1 MYDNVCKFLA
11 ENYSRDFAQWLLGEP
26 LSFTQLSPSE
36 LSLEPIRAD
45 ALILLESGQIIL
57 HLEFQTDPDPKM
69 SFRMLDYR
77 TRVYRR
83 FPKKTMRQVV
93 IYLKETSSPLV
104 QENAFIIPNTRHEYE
119 VLRLWEIPA
128 EEMLGLSGLLPLANL
143 GKTPN
148 RPEILRQVA
157 AKIDNIEGRTEKS
170 NLAAATAILAGLV
183 LSKEIIGSLL
193 REEIMRES
201 VIYQDIRESGK
212 AQGREEG
219 REEGRREEAVSLILR
234 LLNRRLGEISSTLS
248 QQIRELSLEQLET
261 LGEALLDFTS
271 LTDLTTWLLEI
282 ET

>member
-26 LSFTQLSPSE
+26 LFFTQLSPSE

-45 ALILLESGQIIL
+45 ALILLESDQIIL
-57 HLEFQTDPDPKM
+57 HLEFQTEPDPKM

-83 FPKKTMRQVV
+83 FPKKNMRQVV

-104 QENAFIIPNTRHEYE
+104 QENAFILPNTRHEYE

-128 EEMLGLSGLLPLANL
+128 EKMLGLSGLLPLANL

-219 REEGRREEAVSLILR
+219 RREEAVSLILR

-271 LTDLTTWLLEI
+271 LTDLTTWLLDI
-282 ET
+282 EN

>member
-26 LSFTQLSPSE
+26 ISFTQLSPSE

-45 ALILLESGQIIL
+45 ALILLESDQIIL

-104 QENAFIIPNTRHEYE
+104 QENAFILPNTRHEYE

-128 EEMLGLSGLLPLANL
+128 EKMLGLSGLLPLANL

-212 AQGREEG
+212 AQGR
-219 REEGRREEAVSLILR
+219 REEAVSLILR

-271 LTDLTTWLLEI
+271 LTDLTAWLLEI

>member
-45 ALILLESGQIIL
+45 ALILLESDQMIL

-104 QENAFIIPNTRHEYE
+104 QENAFILPNTRHEYE
-119 VLRLWEIPA
+119 VLRLWEIAA
-128 EEMLGLSGLLPLANL
+128 EKMLGLSGLLPLANL

-157 AKIDNIEGRTEKS
+157 AKIDNIKGRTEKS

-212 AQGREEG
+212 AQGR
-219 REEGRREEAVSLILR
+219 REEAVSLILR

-248 QQIRELSLEQLET
+248 QQIQELSLEQLET

>member
-45 ALILLESGQIIL
+45 ALILLESDQMIL

-104 QENAFIIPNTRHEYE
+104 QENAFILPNTRHEYE
-119 VLRLWEIPA
+119 VLRLWEIAA
-128 EEMLGLSGLLPLANL
+128 EKMLGLSGLLPLANL

-219 REEGRREEAVSLILR
+219 RREEAVSLILR
-234 LLNRRLGEISSTLS
+234 LLNRRLGEISSTLG
-248 QQIRELSLEQLET
+248 QQIQELSLEQLET

-271 LTDLTTWLLEI
+271 LTDLTAWLLEI

>member
-26 LSFTQLSPSE
+26 ISFTQLSPSE

-45 ALILLESGQIIL
+45 ALILLESDQMIL

-104 QENAFIIPNTRHEYE
+104 RENAFILPNTRHEYE

-128 EEMLGLSGLLPLANL
+128 EKMLGLSGLLPLANL

-219 REEGRREEAVSLILR
+219 RREEAVSLILR

-248 QQIRELSLEQLET
+248 QQIQELSLEQLET

>member
-26 LSFTQLSPSE
+26 LLFTQLSPSE

-45 ALILLESGQIIL
+45 ALILLESDQMIL

-104 QENAFIIPNTRHEYE
+104 QENAFILPNTRHEYE
-119 VLRLWEIPA
+119 VLRLWEIAA
-128 EEMLGLSGLLPLANL
+128 EKMLGLSGLLPLANL

-212 AQGREEG
+212 AQGR
-219 REEGRREEAVSLILR
+219 REEAVSLILR
-234 LLNRRLGEISSTLS
+234 LLNRRLGEISSTLG

-282 ET
+282 EN

>member
-45 ALILLESGQIIL
+45 ALILLESDQMIL

-104 QENAFIIPNTRHEYE
+104 QENAFILPNTRHEYE
-119 VLRLWEIPA
+119 VLRLWEIAA
-128 EEMLGLSGLLPLANL
+128 EKMLGLSGLLPLANL

-183 LSKEIIGSLL
+183 LSKEIIRSLL

-212 AQGREEG
+212 AQGR
-219 REEGRREEAVSLILR
+219 REEAVSLILR
-234 LLNRRLGEISSTLS
+234 LLNRRLGEISSTLG
-248 QQIRELSLEQLET
+248 QQIQELSLEQLET

-271 LTDLTTWLLEI
+271 LTDLTAWLLEI
-282 ET
+282 EN

>member
-45 ALILLESGQIIL
+45 ALILLESDQIIL

-104 QENAFIIPNTRHEYE
+104 QENAFILPNTRHEYE

-128 EEMLGLSGLLPLANL
+128 EKMLGLSGLLPLANL

-212 AQGREEG
+212 AQGR
-219 REEGRREEAVSLILR
+219 REEAVSLILR
-234 LLNRRLGEISSTLS
+234 LLNRRLGEISSTVS
-248 QQIRELSLEQLET
+248 QKIRELSPEQLET
-261 LGEALLDFTS
+261 LGEALLDFAS
-271 LTDLTTWLLEI
+271 LTYLTTWLSRI

>member
-26 LSFTQLSPSE
+26 ISFTQLSPSE

-45 ALILLESGQIIL
+45 ALILLESDQIIL

-104 QENAFIIPNTRHEYE
+104 QENAFILPNTRHEYE
-119 VLRLWEIPA
+119 VLRLWEIAA
-128 EEMLGLSGLLPLANL
+128 EKMLGLSGLLPLANL

-157 AKIDNIEGRTEKS
+157 AKIDNIKGRTEKS

-212 AQGREEG
+212 AQ
-219 REEGRREEAVSLILR
+219 GRREEAVSLILR

-271 LTDLTTWLLEI
+271 LTDLTTWLLDT

>member
-45 ALILLESGQIIL
+45 ALILLESDQMIL

-104 QENAFIIPNTRHEYE
+104 QENAFILPNTRHEYE
-119 VLRLWEIPA
+119 VLRLWEIAA
-128 EEMLGLSGLLPLANL
+128 EKMLGLSGLLPLANL

-219 REEGRREEAVSLILR
+219 RREEAVSLILR
-234 LLNRRLGEISSTLS
+234 LLNRRLGEISSTLG
-248 QQIRELSLEQLET
+248 QQIQELSLEQLET

>member
-26 LSFTQLSPSE
+26 LLFTQLSPSE

-45 ALILLESGQIIL
+45 ALILLESDQIIL
-57 HLEFQTDPDPKM
+57 HLEFQTEPDPKM

-104 QENAFIIPNTRHEYE
+104 QENAFILPNTRHEYE
-119 VLRLWEIPA
+119 VLRLWEIAA

-234 LLNRRLGEISSTLS
+234 LLNRRLGEISSTLG
-248 QQIRELSLEQLET
+248 QQIQELSLEQLET

-271 LTDLTTWLLEI
+271 LTDLTAWLLEI

>member
-26 LSFTQLSPSE
+26 LLFTQLSPSE

-45 ALILLESGQIIL
+45 ALILLESDQIIL
-57 HLEFQTDPDPKM
+57 HLEFQTEPDPKM

-104 QENAFIIPNTRHEYE
+104 QENAFILPNTRHEYE
-119 VLRLWEIPA
+119 VLRLWEIAA

-234 LLNRRLGEISSTLS
+234 LLNRRLGEISSTLG
-248 QQIRELSLEQLET
+248 QQIQELSLEQLET

-271 LTDLTTWLLEI
+271 LTDLTTWLLDI
-282 ET
+282 EN

>member
-11 ENYSRDFAQWLLGEP
+11 ENYSRDFAQWLLGEAI
-26 LSFTQLSPSE
+26 SFTQLSPSE

-45 ALILLESGQIIL
+45 ALILLESDQMIL

-104 QENAFIIPNTRHEYE
+104 RENAFILPNTRHEYE

-128 EEMLGLSGLLPLANL
+128 EKMLGLSGLLPLANL

-219 REEGRREEAVSLILR
+219 RREEAVSLILR
-234 LLNRRLGEISSTLS
+234 LLNRRLGEISSTLG
-248 QQIRELSLEQLET
+248 QQIQELSLEQLET

-282 ET
+282 EI

>member
-26 LSFTQLSPSE
+26 ISFTQLSPSE

-45 ALILLESGQIIL
+45 ALILLESDQIIL

-104 QENAFIIPNTRHEYE
+104 RENAFILPNTRHEYE

-128 EEMLGLSGLLPLANL
+128 EKMLGLSGLLPLANL

-212 AQGREEG
+212 AQGR
-219 REEGRREEAVSLILR
+219 REEAVALILQ
-234 LLNRRLGEISSTLS
+234 LLNRRLGEISSTVS
-248 QQIRELSLEQLET
+248 QKIRELSPEQLET

-271 LTDLTTWLLEI
+271 LTVLTTWLLDT

>member
-26 LSFTQLSPSE
+26 ISFTQLSPSE

-45 ALILLESGQIIL
+45 ALILLESDQIIL

-104 QENAFIIPNTRHEYE
+104 RENAFILPNTRHEYE

-128 EEMLGLSGLLPLANL
+128 EKMLGLSGLLPLANL

-212 AQGREEG
+212 AQGR
-219 REEGRREEAVSLILR
+219 REEAVSLILR

-271 LTDLTTWLLEI
+271 LTDLTAWLSEI
-282 ET
+282 EI

>member
-45 ALILLESGQIIL
+45 ALILLESDQMIL

-104 QENAFIIPNTRHEYE
+104 QENAFILPNTRHEYE
-119 VLRLWEIPA
+119 VLRLWEIAA
-128 EEMLGLSGLLPLANL
+128 EKMLGLSGLLPLANL

-212 AQGREEG
+212 AQGR
-219 REEGRREEAVSLILR
+219 REEAVSLILR
-234 LLNRRLGEISSTLS
+234 LLNRRLGEISSTLG

-282 ET
+282 EN

>member
-26 LSFTQLSPSE
+26 ISFTQLSPSE

-45 ALILLESGQIIL
+45 ALILLESDQIIL

-104 QENAFIIPNTRHEYE
+104 RENAFILPNTRHEYE

-128 EEMLGLSGLLPLANL
+128 EKMLGLSGLLPLANL

-219 REEGRREEAVSLILR
+219 RREEAVSLILR
-234 LLNRRLGEISSTLS
+234 LLNRRLGEISSTLG
-248 QQIRELSLEQLET
+248 QQIQELSLEQLET

-282 ET
+282 EI

>member
-26 LSFTQLSPSE
+26 ISFTQLSPSE

-45 ALILLESGQIIL
+45 ALILLESDQIIL

-104 QENAFIIPNTRHEYE
+104 QENAFILPNTRHEYE

-128 EEMLGLSGLLPLANL
+128 EKMLGLSGLLPLANL

-219 REEGRREEAVSLILR
+219 RREEAVSLILR
-234 LLNRRLGEISSTLS
+234 LLNRRLGEISSTLG
-248 QQIRELSLEQLET
+248 QQIQELSLEQLET
-261 LGEALLDFTS
+261 LAEALLDFTS
-271 LTDLTTWLLEI
+271 LTDLTAWLSEI

>member
-45 ALILLESGQIIL
+45 ALILLESDQIIL

-104 QENAFIIPNTRHEYE
+104 QENAFILPNTRHEYE

-128 EEMLGLSGLLPLANL
+128 EKMLGLSGLLPLANL

-193 REEIMRES
+193 REETMRES

-212 AQGREEG
+212 AQ
-219 REEGRREEAVSLILR
+219 GRREEAVSLILR
-234 LLNRRLGEISSTLS
+234 LLNRRLGEISSTLG
-248 QQIRELSLEQLET
+248 QQIQELSLEQLET

-271 LTDLTTWLLEI
+271 LTDLTAWLSEI

>member
-45 ALILLESGQIIL
+45 ALILLESDQMIL

-104 QENAFIIPNTRHEYE
+104 QENAFILPNTRHEYE
-119 VLRLWEIPA
+119 VLRLWEIAA
-128 EEMLGLSGLLPLANL
+128 EKMLGLSGLLPLANL

-212 AQGREEG
+212 AQGR
-219 REEGRREEAVSLILR
+219 REEAVSLILR
-234 LLNRRLGEISSTLS
+234 LLNRRLGEISSTLG

>member
-45 ALILLESGQIIL
+45 ALILLESDQMIL
-57 HLEFQTDPDPKM
+57 HLEFQTEPDPKM

-104 QENAFIIPNTRHEYE
+104 QENAFILPNTRHEYE
-119 VLRLWEIPA
+119 VLRLWEIAA
-128 EEMLGLSGLLPLANL
+128 EKMLGLSGLLPLANL

-157 AKIDNIEGRTEKS
+157 AKIDNIGGRTEKS

-183 LSKEIIGSLL
+183 LTKEIIGSLL

-212 AQGREEG
+212 AQGR
-219 REEGRREEAVSLILR
+219 REEAVSLILR

-248 QQIRELSLEQLET
+248 QQIQELSLEQLET

-282 ET
+282 EN

>member
-45 ALILLESGQIIL
+45 ALILLESDQIIL

-104 QENAFIIPNTRHEYE
+104 QENAFILPNTRHEYE

-128 EEMLGLSGLLPLANL
+128 EKMLGLSGLLPLANL

-212 AQGREEG
+212 AQGR
-219 REEGRREEAVSLILR
+219 REEAVSLILR

-271 LTDLTTWLLEI
+271 LTDLTTWLSEI

>member
-26 LSFTQLSPSE
+26 LLFTQLSPSE

-45 ALILLESGQIIL
+45 ALILLESDQMIL

-104 QENAFIIPNTRHEYE
+104 QENAFILPNTRHEYE
-119 VLRLWEIPA
+119 VLRLWEIAA
-128 EEMLGLSGLLPLANL
+128 EKMLGLSGLLPLANL

-183 LSKEIIGSLL
+183 LTKEIIGSLL

-212 AQGREEG
+212 AQGR
-219 REEGRREEAVSLILR
+219 REEAVSLILR
-234 LLNRRLGEISSTLS
+234 LLNRRLGEISSTLG

>member
-26 LSFTQLSPSE
+26 ISFTQLSPSE

-45 ALILLESGQIIL
+45 ALILLESDQIIL

-104 QENAFIIPNTRHEYE
+104 RENAFILPNTRHEYE

-128 EEMLGLSGLLPLANL
+128 EKMLGLSGLLPLANL

-219 REEGRREEAVSLILR
+219 RREEAVSLILR
-234 LLNRRLGEISSTLS
+234 LLNRRLGEISSTLG
-248 QQIRELSLEQLET
+248 QQIQELSLEQLET

-271 LTDLTTWLLEI
+271 LTDLTAWLLEI

>member
-26 LSFTQLSPSE
+26 ISFTQLSPSE

-45 ALILLESGQIIL
+45 ALILLESDQIIL

-104 QENAFIIPNTRHEYE
+104 RENAFILPNTRHEYE

-128 EEMLGLSGLLPLANL
+128 EKMLGLSGLLPLANL

-157 AKIDNIEGRTEKS
+157 AKIDNIEGRMT
-170 NLAAATAILAGLV
+170 
-183 LSKEIIGSLL
+183 
-193 REEIMRES
+193 R
-201 VIYQDIRESGK
+201 
-212 AQGREEG
+212 
-219 REEGRREEAVSLILR
+219 
-234 LLNRRLGEISSTLS
+234 
-248 QQIRELSLEQLET
+248 QQL
-261 LGEALLDFTS
+261 
-271 LTDLTTWLLEI
+271 
-282 ET
+282 

>member
-26 LSFTQLSPSE
+26 ISFTQLSPSE

-45 ALILLESGQIIL
+45 ALILLESDQIIL

-104 QENAFIIPNTRHEYE
+104 RENAFILPNTRHEYE

-128 EEMLGLSGLLPLANL
+128 EKMLGLSGLLPLANL

-219 REEGRREEAVSLILR
+219 RREEAVSLILR
-234 LLNRRLGEISSTLS
+234 LLNRRLGEISSTLG

-271 LTDLTTWLLEI
+271 LTDLTTWLSEI
-282 ET
+282 EI

>member
-45 ALILLESGQIIL
+45 ALILLESDQMIL

-104 QENAFIIPNTRHEYE
+104 QENAFILPNTRHEYE
-119 VLRLWEIPA
+119 VLRLWEIAA
-128 EEMLGLSGLLPLANL
+128 EKMLGLSGLLPLANL

-183 LSKEIIGSLL
+183 LTKEIIGSLL

-212 AQGREEG
+212 AQ
-219 REEGRREEAVSLILR
+219 GRREEAVSLILR

-271 LTDLTTWLLEI
+271 LTDLTAWLLEI

>member
-26 LSFTQLSPSE
+26 ISFTQLSPSE

-45 ALILLESGQIIL
+45 ALILLESDPIIL
-57 HLEFQTDPDPKM
+57 HLEFQTNPDPKM

-104 QENAFIIPNTRHEYE
+104 QENAFILPNTRHEYE

-212 AQGREEG
+212 AQGR
-219 REEGRREEAVSLILR
+219 REEAVSLILR

-271 LTDLTTWLLEI
+271 LTDLTTWLSEI
-282 ET
+282 EI

>member
-45 ALILLESGQIIL
+45 ALILLESDQIIL

-104 QENAFIIPNTRHEYE
+104 QENAFILPNTRHEYE

-128 EEMLGLSGLLPLANL
+128 EKMLGLSGLLPLANL

-212 AQGREEG
+212 AQGREEAT
-219 REEGRREEAVSLILR
+219 REEAVSLILR

-282 ET
+282 EI

>member
-45 ALILLESGQIIL
+45 ALILLESDQIIL
-57 HLEFQTDPDPKM
+57 HLEFQTNPDPKM

-104 QENAFIIPNTRHEYE
+104 QENAFILPNTRHEYE

-128 EEMLGLSGLLPLANL
+128 EKMLGLSGLLPLANL

-148 RPEILRQVA
+148 RPETLRQVA

-212 AQGREEG
+212 AQGR
-219 REEGRREEAVSLILR
+219 REEAVSLILR

>member
-11 ENYSRDFAQWLLGEP
+11 ENYSRDFAQWLLGEAI
-26 LSFTQLSPSE
+26 SFTQLSPSE

-45 ALILLESGQIIL
+45 ALILLESDQMIL

-104 QENAFIIPNTRHEYE
+104 QENAFILPNTRHEYE
-119 VLRLWEIPA
+119 VLRLWEIAA

-212 AQGREEG
+212 AQGR
-219 REEGRREEAVSLILR
+219 REEAVSLILR

-271 LTDLTTWLLEI
+271 LTDLTAWLLEI

>member
-26 LSFTQLSPSE
+26 ISFTQLSPSE

-45 ALILLESGQIIL
+45 ALILLESDQIIL

-104 QENAFIIPNTRHEYE
+104 QENAFILPNTRHEYE

-128 EEMLGLSGLLPLANL
+128 EKMLGLSGLLPLSNL

-193 REEIMRES
+193 REETMRES

-212 AQGREEG
+212 AQ
-219 REEGRREEAVSLILR
+219 GRREEAVSLILR
-234 LLNRRLGEISSTLS
+234 LLNRRLGEISSTLG
-248 QQIRELSLEQLET
+248 QQIQELSLEQLET

-271 LTDLTTWLLEI
+271 LTDLTAWLSEI

>member
-26 LSFTQLSPSE
+26 ISFTQLSPSE

-104 QENAFIIPNTRHEYE
+104 RENAFILPNTRHEYE

-128 EEMLGLSGLLPLANL
+128 EKMLGLSGLLPLANL

-219 REEGRREEAVSLILR
+219 RREEAVSLILR

-271 LTDLTTWLLEI
+271 LTDLTTWLSEI

>member
-45 ALILLESGQIIL
+45 ALILLESDPMIL
-57 HLEFQTDPDPKM
+57 HLEFQTNPDPKM

-104 QENAFIIPNTRHEYE
+104 QENAFILPNTRHEYE

-148 RPEILRQVA
+148 RPETLRQVA

-212 AQGREEG
+212 AQGR
-219 REEGRREEAVSLILR
+219 REEAVSLILR

-271 LTDLTTWLLEI
+271 LTVLTTWLLDT

>member
-45 ALILLESGQIIL
+45 ALILLESDQMIL

-104 QENAFIIPNTRHEYE
+104 QENAFILPNTRHEYE
-119 VLRLWEIPA
+119 VLRLWEIAA
-128 EEMLGLSGLLPLANL
+128 EKMLGLSGLLPLANL

-212 AQGREEG
+212 AQGR
-219 REEGRREEAVSLILR
+219 REEAVSLILR
-234 LLNRRLGEISSTLS
+234 LLNRRLGEISSTLG
-248 QQIRELSLEQLET
+248 QQIQELSLEQLET

-271 LTDLTTWLLEI
+271 LTDLTAWLLEI

>member
-45 ALILLESGQIIL
+45 ALILLESDQMIL

-104 QENAFIIPNTRHEYE
+104 QENAFILPNTRHEYE
-119 VLRLWEIPA
+119 VLRLWEIAA
-128 EEMLGLSGLLPLANL
+128 EKMLGLSGLLPLANL

-157 AKIDNIEGRTEKS
+157 AKIDNIKGRTEKS
-170 NLAAATAILAGLV
+170 NLAAATAILAGFVFKQGNHQKLIKRRNYARISH
-183 LSKEIIGSLL
+183 LSGYPGKWKST
-193 REEIMRES
+193 RKTR
-201 VIYQDIRESGK
+201 RSGFFD
-212 AQGREEG
+212 
-219 REEGRREEAVSLILR
+219 
-234 LLNRRLGEISSTLS
+234 STA
-248 QQIRELSLEQLET
+248 T
-261 LGEALLDFTS
+261 
-271 LTDLTTWLLEI
+271 
-282 ET
+282 

>member
-26 LSFTQLSPSE
+26 LLFTQLSPSE

-45 ALILLESGQIIL
+45 ALILLESDQMIL

-104 QENAFIIPNTRHEYE
+104 QENAFILPNTRHEYE
-119 VLRLWEIPA
+119 VLRLWEIAA
-128 EEMLGLSGLLPLANL
+128 EKMLGLSGLLPLANL

-234 LLNRRLGEISSTLS
+234 LLNRRLGEISSTLG
-248 QQIRELSLEQLET
+248 QQIQELSLEQLET

-271 LTDLTTWLLEI
+271 LTDLTAWLLEI

>member
-26 LSFTQLSPSE
+26 ISFTQLSPSE

-45 ALILLESGQIIL
+45 ALILLESDQIIL

-104 QENAFIIPNTRHEYE
+104 QENAFILPNTRHEYE

-128 EEMLGLSGLLPLANL
+128 EKMLGLSGLLPLANL

-183 LSKEIIGSLL
+183 LTKEIIGSLL

-212 AQGREEG
+212 AQ
-219 REEGRREEAVSLILR
+219 GRREEAVSLILR

-271 LTDLTTWLLEI
+271 LTDLTTWLSEI